1 MSARNVGLSVRRA
14 DSAAYTTRNQVDNL
28 YTRPAPQQSGVRL
41 RAWLVLREVWSRL
54 SVHGPLCV
62 QIIYLLRD

>member
-14 DSAAYTTRNQVDNL
+14 DSAAYTTRNQVGNL
-28 YTRPAPQQSGVRL
+28 YTRPAPQQSTGV

-54 SVHGPLCV
+54 SVHCV
-62 QIIYLLRD
+62 QNLEADSSTYFL